1 VSRHDQD
8 AIEPAERKV
17 TQKTAQGGPRQ
28 LRGTSNLHQS
38 TRSCNSEGC
47 WAQKLGVLRWERLLH
62 ESEGRKSRQH
72 AGFIGG
78 IHRPLHYSRCQPPQ
92 RVALTGPCKP
102 LGAPGGSG
110 PVGGCHPVAAAAF
123 SADLCQHVVRPGP
136 GTVRSGG
143 PAPNSRIGGPKPY

>member
-1 VSRHDQD
+1 MIKMQLKGLKESYTED
-8 AIEPAERKV
+8 
-17 TQKTAQGGPRQ
+17 GPR
-28 LRGTSNLHQS
+28 GGSPASWPKQS
-38 TRSCNSEGC
+38 SPIYSFLQQR
-47 WAQKLGVLRWERLLH
+47 GVLDSKIGRASMRAPLARIRGQEISPTCGLYRRGSSATPLFQMSTSP
-62 ESEGRKSRQH
+62 ES
-72 AGFIGG
+72 
-78 IHRPLHYSRCQPPQ
+78 
-92 RVALTGPCKP
+92 ALTGPCKP